1 MSTTTEYTGIVH
13 GLDEL
18 VYHRLPG
25 LASTGAKRLIQR
37 SPAHYRWEQEHR
49 TEKAAYDFGHVVHG
63 LVLGTGLEVD
73 VIDADSWR
81 SKAAQDERR
90 AAYAAGHVPM
100 LAADYDRAVNA
111 ALAVKVHPVAGP
123 LFHGGSA
130 EVSLFWTDETTGVEC
145 RGRLDYLRPDGI
157 VDLKTT
163 RDANPADF
171 GRAVAKFG
179 YDLQTAWYRGGYEA
193 ITGERLR
200 FVHVLVETEEP
211 HAVSVIELDEE
222 ALHVGALKAAR
233 AREIYAEC
241 TSTGQWPGY
250 DPTVIHPVGLPTWAV
265 YEAEDTYDPADVT
278 L

>member
-1 MSTTTEYTGIVH
+1 MSVTTEYNGIVH

-37 SPAHYRWEQEHR
+37 SPAHFRWEQEHR

-81 SKAAQDERR
+81 SKTAQEARR
-90 AAYAAGHVPM
+90 ESYANNRVPM
-100 LAADYDRAVNA
+100 LAADYERAARA
-111 ALAVKVHPVAGP
+111 AVAVQSHATASP

-130 EVSLFWTDETTGVEC
+130 EVSLFWTDEDTGVEC

-163 RDANPADF
+163 SDANPATFD
-171 GRAVAKFG
+171 RAVAKFG
-179 YDLQTAWYRGGYEA
+179 YDLQTAWYRGGYEVIA
-193 ITGERLR
+193 GERMR
-200 FVHVLVETEEP
+200 FVHVLVETEAP
-211 HAVSVIELDEE
+211 HAVSVVELDEE
-222 ALHVGALKAAR
+222 ALHIGALKAAR

-241 TSTGQWPGY
+241 TRTGQWPGY
-250 DPTVIHPVGLPTWAV
+250 DPTVIHPVGLPQWAI
-265 YEAEDTYDPADVT
+265 YEAEDDYDDQMVV
-278 L
+278 